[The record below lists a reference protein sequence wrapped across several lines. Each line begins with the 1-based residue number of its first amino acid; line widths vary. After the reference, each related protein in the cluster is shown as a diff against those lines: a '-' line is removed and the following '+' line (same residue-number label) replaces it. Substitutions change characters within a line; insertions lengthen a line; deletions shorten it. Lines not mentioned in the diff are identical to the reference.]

1 MSQSN
6 DLNSFRSGIS
16 MEHDQFQEGMMA
28 RNDSYLQNIT
38 QVKEGFT
45 DKLNV
50 LKDQVGQA
58 ETMLKTGLESEA
70 GVVGSHIAG
79 KVAIGAYRYVKGTHD
94 IHGNMTDEYAQSI
107 KDAAGNPEVQP
118 DTVNDPTAPSEI
130 AKPSGGSNAGD
141 GQELSMRNPKVATNQ
156 YTRDSY
162 DPKTGLKGDP
172 QPDPT
177 DVANAGE
184 TKTSSEFDSLTSD
197 DGGAKF
203 DFDGATDPLSKI
215 PSTSRFAGETKTP
228 DPASANAAEGSGDT
242 GTGGTSSL
250 DNLGDSASGVLDDA
264 AGDAAKAAAKAAA
277 DAVGDVALDAAATA
291 FSWVPFVGEIL
302 GAGAAI
308 AGIGT
313 AIAGAVETVSGDAAE
328 NATQK
333 AADIANAAAAA
344 RRPQQTSGN
353 YAGGYVAPTVSSIQ
367 Q

>member
-28 RNDSYLQNIT
+28 RKDSYLQNIT

-118 DTVNDPTAPSEI
+118 DTVNNPTAPSEI
-130 AKPSGGSNAGD
+130 ARPTGGSNEGD
-141 GQELSMRNPKVATNQ
+141 GPSTEMGVRDPNVATNQ
-156 YTRDSY
+156 YTRDQY
-162 DPKTGLKGDP
+162 DPKTGLKSDP
-172 QPDPT
+172 QEVPT
-177 DVANAGE
+177 YDGE
-184 TKTSSEFDSLTSD
+184 TKSSDAFDALTKD
-197 DGGAKF
+197 DGTGAKF

-215 PSTSRFAGETKTP
+215 PSTSRFAGETKTN
-228 DPASANAAEGSGDT
+228 SSTANAAEGSGDS
-242 GTGGTSSL
+242 GTGGTANSL
-250 DNLGDSASGVLDDA
+250 DNLGDSASGALDD
-264 AGDAAKAAAKAAA
+264 GLDTAAKAAAKAAA
-277 DAVGDVALDAAATA
+277 DAVGDAALDAAATA

-344 RRPQQTSGN
+344 RKPQQSSGN